1 MDHHRQSLRIG
12 AAAILCA
19 LLLRLGGS
27 GILQDVADFL
37 SEPTISSLLIYL
49 ETGRI
54 VRFSPSS
61 EDRAVFSM
69 ESHIPDFAGEAQI
82 LTPLPAFSAD
92 DGTAVTIKSNCTLE
106 PDVQAL
112 ITQPLSWDLTGEE
125 PTVLI
130 LHTHATE
137 SYTKSAG
144 ESYTESSAFR
154 TLDESYNMISIG
166 DHLAQLLQAGG
177 VGVIHDR
184 TLHDYPSYSGSYN
197 HARKAM
203 KQYLEEFPSIQLVLD
218 LHRDASGDNANQMR
232 TSAVVDG
239 KSSAQ
244 LMLVVGTNGSG
255 LTHPDWEQNLAL
267 GLKLHTQLERISP
280 GIMRYVNLRAQRFN
294 QDMSPGALIVEVGA
308 AGNTHDEALTA
319 IEVLAE
325 GILSLAKGSSVS

>member
-1 MDHHRQSLRIG
+1 MDHQHQSLRIG

-19 LLLRLGGS
+19 LLLRLSGS

-37 SEPTISSLLIYL
+37 SEPEISSLLIYL

-61 EDRAVFSM
+61 QSEAVFSM
-69 ESHIPDFAGEAQI
+69 ESHIPDFAQDQPV

-92 DGTAVTIKSNCTLE
+92 DGAAVTIKSNCDLE
-106 PDVQAL
+106 PDVGAL
-112 ITQPLSWDLTGEE
+112 IAQPLSWDLTGTE

-137 SYTKSAG
+137 SYTKSTG
-144 ESYTESSAFR
+144 ERYTESSAYR
-154 TLDESYNMISIG
+154 TLDDGYNMISIG

-184 TLHDYPSYSGSYN
+184 TLHDYPSYSGSYS
-197 HARKAM
+197 HARKAIAA
-203 KQYLEEFPSIQLVLD
+203 YLEEYPSIQLVLD
-218 LHRDASGDNANQMR
+218 LHRDASGDNNNQMR
-232 TSAVVDG
+232 TEATVDG

-244 LMLVVGTNGSG
+244 IMLVVGTNGSG
-255 LTHPDWEQNLAL
+255 LSHPDWEQNLAL
-267 GLKLHTQLERISP
+267 GLKLHTQLERIAP
-280 GIMRYVNLRAQRFN
+280 GITRYVNLRAQRFN
-294 QDMSPGALIVEVGA
+294 QDMSPGALIVEIGA

-319 IEVLAE
+319 TEVLAE
-325 GILSLAKGSSVS
+325 GILSLAKGTSVS